1 MLRSIFGFDWE
12 KSPAHLLFL
21 SKFRKPR
28 AMGDFSQSDTWRAV
42 LKEAPKKAMRR
53 FLDDDLL
60 EQASLSGLLDY
71 KYKVSELKPMLKQRG
86 LPVSGR
92 KAELIERLI
101 QADSESMRK
110 AVRGL
115 SVLQC
120 TEKGRAIAE
129 EYLAQEKEK
138 RIKVEEQTLQALR
151 QCRFREASQAV
162 AAFEAQQVFPRGI
175 GIDWKHYNPAH
186 DVAMLEVIFQASP
199 KILSSLNDEQMKH
212 LRLAAGMMHL
222 WGTNRAESWLPNG
235 FETGLIM
242 DNDAAARMI
251 LFYASHQRS
260 IAQYRAAG
268 VRKVEILATDN
279 SCTACK
285 KLAKKKYKIDEVPE
299 LPYEKCT
306 SEMGCRCTTVVA
318 DF

>member
-1 MLRSIFGFDWE
+1 LRSIFGFDWK
-12 KSPAHLLFL
+12 KSPGHLLFL

-28 AMGDFSQSDTWRAV
+28 AMDDFSQSDTWEAA
-42 LKEAPKKAMRR
+42 LKEAPKKAMNR
-53 FLDDDLL
+53 FLDEGLL
-60 EQASLSGLLDY
+60 EQASLNGLLDY

-92 KAELIERLI
+92 KAGLIERLV
-101 QADSESMRK
+101 QTDPEGMRK
-110 AVRGL
+110 ATRGL
-115 SVLQC
+115 NVLQC
-120 TEKGRAIAE
+120 TEKGQAIAE

-138 RIKVEEQTLQALR
+138 RARVEEQTLQALR
-151 QCRFREASQAV
+151 QRKFEEASRMV

-175 GIDWKHYNPAH
+175 DVDWKHHNPAH
-186 DVAMLEVIFQASP
+186 DVAMLKVIFQAKP
-199 KILSSLNDEQMKH
+199 NILSSVNDEQVGH

-222 WGTNRAESWLPNG
+222 WETNRARNWLPDD
-235 FETGLIM
+235 FETDLIM
-242 DNDAAARMI
+242 DNDAAVRMI

-260 IAQYRAAG
+260 IAQYRAGG
-268 VRKVEILATDN
+268 VKTVEILVTDN
-279 SCTACK
+279 SCAACK
-285 KLAKKKYKIDEVPE
+285 KLARKKYKINEIPE

>member
-1 MLRSIFGFDWE
+1 MLRSILGFDWRE
-12 KSPAHLLFL
+12 SPAHLLFL
-21 SKFRKPR
+21 SKFLNPR
-28 AMGDFSQSDTWRAV
+28 AMDDFTQSDTWKVA
-42 LKEAPKKAMRR
+42 LKEAPKEAMRR
-53 FLDDDLL
+53 FLDEGLL
-60 EQASLSGLLDY
+60 EQASLNGLLSY
-71 KYKVSELKPMLKQRG
+71 KYKVSELKSMLKQQG

-92 KAELIERLI
+92 KAELIERLV
-101 QADSESMRK
+101 QADPEGMRK
-110 AVRGL
+110 AARGL

-120 TEKGRAIAE
+120 TEKGRTIAE
-129 EYLAQEKEK
+129 EHLAQEKET
-138 RIKVEEQTLQALR
+138 RAKVEEQTLQALR
-151 QCRFREASQAV
+151 QHRFREASQAV

-175 GIDWKHYNPAH
+175 GTDWKHHNPTH
-186 DVAMLEVIFQASP
+186 DVAMLKVIFQANP
-199 KILSSLNDEQMKH
+199 KILSALNDEQMKH

-222 WGTNRAESWLPNG
+222 WGTNQARSWLPDG

-242 DNDAAARMI
+242 DNDTAARMI

-279 SCTACK
+279 SCAACK
-285 KLAKKKYKIDEVPE
+285 KLAKKKYKINEVPE

>member
-1 MLRSIFGFDWE
+1 MLRSILGFDWE

-28 AMGDFSQSDTWRAV
+28 AMGDFSQSDTWKAV

-53 FLDDDLL
+53 FLDDGLL
-60 EQASLSGLLDY
+60 EQAGLNGLLAY
-71 KYKVSELKPMLKQRG
+71 KYKVSDLKLMLKQRG

-92 KAELIERLI
+92 KAELIERLV
-101 QADSESMRK
+101 QTDPEGMRK
-110 AVRGL
+110 AARGL
-115 SVLQC
+115 NVLQC

-138 RIKVEEQTLQALR
+138 RIKVEEQTLQARR
-151 QCRFREASQAV
+151 QRRFKEASHAV

-175 GIDWKHYNPAH
+175 GIDWKHYGPAH
-186 DVAMLEVIFQASP
+186 DVAMLKVIFQANP
-199 KILSSLNDEQMKH
+199 KILSSLNDGQMKH

-222 WGTNRAESWLPNG
+222 WGTNRAEIWLPDG

-251 LFYASHQRS
+251 LFYASHKRS
-260 IAQYRAAG
+260 IAQYLAAG
-268 VRKVEILATDN
+268 VKKVEILATDN

>member
-1 MLRSIFGFDWE
+1 MLRSIFGFDWK

-28 AMGDFSQSDTWRAV
+28 AMGDFSQSDTWKAV
-42 LKEAPKKAMRR
+42 LKETPKKAMRR
-53 FLDDDLL
+53 FLDEGLL
-60 EQASLSGLLDY
+60 EQARLNGLLDY

-92 KAELIERLI
+92 KAELIERLV
-101 QADSESMRK
+101 QADPEGMRK
-110 AVRGL
+110 AARGL

-129 EYLAQEKEK
+129 EYLAQEKGK
-138 RIKVEEQTLQALR
+138 QVKVEEQTLQALR
-151 QCRFREASQAV
+151 QRRFKEASQAV

-175 GIDWKHYNPAH
+175 GIDWKHYSPAH
-186 DVAMLEVIFQASP
+186 DVAMLKVIFQANP
-199 KILSSLNDEQMKH
+199 KILSSLNDEQMRH
-212 LRLAAGMMHL
+212 LRLAAGTIHL
-222 WGTNRAESWLPNG
+222 WGTNQAESWLPDG

-242 DNDAAARMI
+242 DNNAAARMI

-285 KLAKKKYKIDEVPE
+285 KLAKKKYKIDEAPE